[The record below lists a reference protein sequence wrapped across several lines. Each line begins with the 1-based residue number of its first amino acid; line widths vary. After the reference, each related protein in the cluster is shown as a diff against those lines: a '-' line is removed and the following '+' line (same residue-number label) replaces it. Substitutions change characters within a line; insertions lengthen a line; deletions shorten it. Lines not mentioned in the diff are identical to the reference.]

1 MSDPLDIFDNIEET
15 EVHTYHLTDGS
26 YIIAE
31 EVDFEE
37 ENNVIYIVLPARLE
51 RTSYGFKFG
60 IYTIGDIDDVTE
72 LNTRAIVTRTE
83 APFALKVDYLRYII
97 ANKLRK
103 DKLEEELDAM
113 EEESKLYDAFD
124 SIVDKPYK
132 NRLDWKPENN

>member
-1 MSDPLDIFDNIEET
+1 MSDPLDIFDNIKDT

-37 ENNVIYIVLPARLE
+37 ENNVIYIVLPAKLE

-83 APFALKVDYLRYII
+83 APFGLKCDYLRYII
-97 ANKLRK
+97 ANKVRR
-103 DKLEEELDAM
+103 DMIEEALEKM
-113 EEESKLYDAFD
+113 EEENMLFDAFD
-124 SIVDKPYK
+124 SNVDKPHK
-132 NRLDWKPENN
+132 NRLTWKPENN